1 MLPGQMS
8 PWQLEYH
15 SYHYFCCGW
24 VVGWV
29 VGELESNAKHSCQLS
44 CSWSCSWAWQHIESD
59 WHNLSQFVFVWQHG
73 TWFYYHVAPSDYLA
87 CVQFCIV
94 KLLNVS
100 ILHKTPSCLSFNTSI
115 YVRFQTPINF
125 SFDLR
130 YLCQFVFFTGQSP
143 SPSIHCRQ
151 LQTKY
156 PDLGQF

>member
-1 MLPGQMS
+1 MKK
-8 PWQLEYH
+8 Y
-15 SYHYFCCGW
+15 
-24 VVGWV
+24 
-29 VGELESNAKHSCQLS
+29 N
-44 CSWSCSWAWQHIESD
+44 CSRHRGKHIESD

-100 ILHKTPSCLSFNTSI
+100 ILHKTPSCLSFSTSI

-151 LQTKY
+151 LQTKPTKC
-156 PDLGQF
+156 PDLGQFLQPCGSTDVAEDVWSRPHSKQIAIIYLC